1 MTSSVIVLFGLL
13 TAAFAWMWYSYYSIE
28 IVMPFYR
35 RGNWAMIGIYSILV
49 WLYFKTFGG
58 IASGYL
64 KRTDM
69 FLSQIVSVVAVNVT
83 AYLVVSLVGRRFMPL
98 APDIVLTF
106 ADLGIISLWTL
117 VSSKVL
123 FMLCPPRKLVI
134 VHGDSRAADLVLKMS
149 SRVDKYMICEAVSIS
164 EGEKLIREIILTYE
178 GVIFCGVP
186 EDMRD
191 SLLCFCY
198 ENSLTAYISPDVS
211 DILIRGAEDIRLF
224 DTPLILC
231 RGFGITPEKL
241 FLKRCFDIVFSA
253 VMLVVLSPVML
264 IAALAVL
271 ICDGAPVIYKQ
282 KRLTRDGKIFDVYK
296 FRSMVRDAE
305 KNGIPQLSAGND
317 SRVTPVGR
325 MLRKF
330 RIDELPQLV
339 NILKG
344 DMSVVGPRPER
355 PELAAEYEKDMPQ
368 FRYRLKVKAGLT
380 GYAQV
385 TGRYDTSPAD
395 KLKMDLMY
403 IENYSFLMDLRMILM
418 TVKAVIFP
426 AGSSTGSPE
435 DSDKMLSGEEKDK

>member
-317 SRVTPVGR
+317 SRVTSVGR
-325 MLRKF
+325 ILRKF

-355 PELAAEYEKDMPQ
+355 PELAAEYEKEMPQ

-435 DSDKMLSGEEKDK
+435 DSDKTLSGEEKDK

>member
-164 EGEKLIREIILTYE
+164 EGEKLIREIMLTYE

-296 FRSMVRDAE
+296 FRSMVREAE

-317 SRVTPVGR
+317 SRVAPVSSI
-325 MLRKF
+325 LRKF

-355 PELAAEYEKDMPQ
+355 PELAAEYEKEMPQ

-435 DSDKMLSGEEKDK
+435 DSDKTLSGEEKDK